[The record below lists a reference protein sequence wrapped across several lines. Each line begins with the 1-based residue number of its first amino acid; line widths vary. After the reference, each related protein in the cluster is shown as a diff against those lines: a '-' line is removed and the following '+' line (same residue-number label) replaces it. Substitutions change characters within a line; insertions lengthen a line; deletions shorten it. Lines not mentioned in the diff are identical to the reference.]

1 MTVIRII
8 LAVGSQMDYDVLLL
22 FGAAVFVLVDI
33 MLLAT
38 SKSGDK
44 RKNASGLVAA
54 TVAFGLIISA
64 YVLLLQAFISSNF
77 RVVSVYSYSS
87 SGASLLSKVYAS
99 WAGAGG
105 SMLFLTILLSIVYF
119 ALRLL
124 AFRKP
129 DNFNK
134 STCQV
139 FGFVLLVFILVCLLR
154 NPFESYMDIPIEG
167 RGLNPQLQSFWMAIH
182 PPIVFSA
189 YTFVVLAYALTL
201 ASVKTGK
208 EVDTSKLFKTS
219 TYAAWMLLTLGIALG
234 GVWAYEVLGWGGYW
248 AWDPVETASLLPWL
262 FLTAYFFVKA
272 ISNSKLSLT
281 REFTIMITFA
291 SLVFLSALTRGGF
304 TQSVH
309 SYALSAVGPV
319 MLGFALAMIAY
330 FFYLK
335 KNRRLP
341 LFKLSVN
348 KSSLASRSF
357 SLGFWALILISAVCL
372 IGLAFTNFAYSY
384 WTFPFVLIFVIALIG
399 FSLDEKTHYAR
410 LLLIVLV
417 ALGIGVA
424 VTLIGFPN
432 VNPLTMFSVPL
443 LAVAFSTLFYRIL
456 KSVRRKSLTLFGQG
470 FLSIAIIVLLLGI
483 FLSAGAK
490 TTITI
495 DNVKTNTQVEA
506 MQLGIQLFNL
516 RISNSSTEVYNKQ
529 VGAVIPEYSTIQAEV
544 TVQQSEKTYDGTL
557 IASFYP
563 NYGLVINPLI
573 ITTETG
579 DIYLHLEYSD
589 SLYNALVDVYSG
601 NSTVPDNVSVTVQYS
616 PMIYLVWAGVALML
630 IGMSIQFAGELLPQ
644 KQRKIDYE
652 KGIS

>member
-1 MTVIRII
+1 
-8 LAVGSQMDYDVLLL
+8 
-22 FGAAVFVLVDI
+22 VFVLVDI